1 MDIAN
6 WPMRKPLA
14 IFAAAIVGIAIGS
27 ALWRGCD
34 LPDNLTALIQWFG
47 SITIVAYFASST
59 TEAVKGV
66 TAYESNYSGEER
78 EYMENTTVNRSVY
91 ADSRGDSGIC
101 DPSDPSATADSSD
114 GRRPASHPGIRP
126 GKPPKGRKHLR

>member
-66 TAYESNYSGEER
+66 GVNAYTVESSAVEMDAAVGVNCTDTRGSDSVSELSGVITSTDTAN
-78 EYMENTTVNRSVY
+78 
-91 ADSRGDSGIC
+91 
-101 DPSDPSATADSSD
+101 
-114 GRRPASHPGIRP
+114 GRRFASSPQGFI
-126 GKPPKGRKHLR
+126 GKYPKGRKHLR